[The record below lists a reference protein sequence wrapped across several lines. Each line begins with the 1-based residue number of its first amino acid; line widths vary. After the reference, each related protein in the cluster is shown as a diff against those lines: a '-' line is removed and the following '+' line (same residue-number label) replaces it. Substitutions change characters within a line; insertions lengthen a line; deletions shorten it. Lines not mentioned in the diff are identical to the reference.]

1 MSSMIDTLDLRRCI
15 TSSYG
20 SEQQPTASERQ
31 EELGAPYSAFSEVSN
46 CI

>member
-1 MSSMIDTLDLRRCI
+1 MSSMIDLRRCI

-31 EELGAPYSAFSEVSN
+31 EELGAPYSALSEVSN